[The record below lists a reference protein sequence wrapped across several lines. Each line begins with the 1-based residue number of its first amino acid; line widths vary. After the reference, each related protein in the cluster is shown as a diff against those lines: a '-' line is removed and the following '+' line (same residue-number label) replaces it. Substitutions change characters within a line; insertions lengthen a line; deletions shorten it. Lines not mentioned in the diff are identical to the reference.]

1 VRSIAAVAAGVLL
14 SALVV
19 IGTINAYDGLSSC
32 TRRQVCYMSQWHMY
46 EHPWSEINF
55 PLWEIA
61 ITASVVAFFGARTL
75 IPTGR
80 TGPPLTAAM
89 VAPALLIGG
98 FYVYVFVTCF
108 YLFGCGPIGFF

>member
-1 VRSIAAVAAGVLL
+1 LVRSIGAVAFGVVL
-14 SALVV
+14 SSLIV
-19 IGTINAYDGLSSC
+19 IGTISAYDVLASC

-46 EHPWSEINF
+46 EHPVSEINF

-61 ITASVVAFFGARTL
+61 ITASVVAFFGTRTV

-80 TGPPLTAAM
+80 TGPPLTAAI

-98 FYVYVFVTCF
+98 LYVYLFVKCF
-108 YLFGCGPIGFF
+108 VLFGCGPIF